1 MIQMKK
7 IDINIDWVNKNFGAA
22 IVDERIACVATG
34 KTLEEVERNIVDGLK
49 FHIEGML
56 KDGDV
61 VPPEY
66 LGEWTPEFHLSTRAQ
81 LRYADAYIT
90 RKALARE
97 TGINEQQLCHY
108 ANGRKTPRPDTR
120 RRILDGIAAISRH
133 LSLIL

>member
-1 MIQMKK
+1 MNT
-7 IDINIDWVNKNFGAA
+7 IDINIDWVDRNFGAA
-22 IVDERIACVATG
+22 VADERMACVATG
-34 KTLEEVERNIVDGLK
+34 KTLDDVERNIVEGLK

-56 KDGDV
+56 MDGDV

-66 LGEWTPEFHLSTRAQ
+66 LGDWTPAFHLTTRAQ

-120 RRILDGIAAISRH
+120 RRILEGIQAISKR

>member
-22 IVDERIACVATG
+22 IADERIPCVATG

-97 TGINEQQLCHY
+97 TIDIEL
-108 ANGRKTPRPDTR
+108 AASRFETEGRSK
-120 RRILDGIAAISRH
+120 
-133 LSLIL
+133 